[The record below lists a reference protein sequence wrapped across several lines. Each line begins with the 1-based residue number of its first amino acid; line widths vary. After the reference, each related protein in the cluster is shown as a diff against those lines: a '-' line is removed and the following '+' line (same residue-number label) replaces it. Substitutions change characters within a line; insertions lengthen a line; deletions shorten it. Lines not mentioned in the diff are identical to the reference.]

1 IVRWYDFRDDADDFR
16 KQLQAQAASGGG
28 DFPEASHEALAA
40 MNQLSWR
47 TDSETARLAFWVGDA
62 PHHGARASAMKSAI
76 LTARDQGI
84 HIYPV
89 ASSGI
94 DELTEYSMRAAA
106 QLTGGR
112 YLFLTDDSGVGD
124 SHKTPTIP
132 CYFVTALDEA
142 LLRMVEIEM
151 DGEYHATE
159 KGDVVR
165 SVGNPKDGVC
175 VSSQDVVSHAF

>member
-1 IVRWYDFRDDADDFR
+1 EEAYPNADQRWSLVVYKDDVDDYIVRWYDFRDDADDFR

-106 QLTGGR
+106 QLTGG
-112 YLFLTDDSGVGD
+112 
-124 SHKTPTIP
+124 
-132 CYFVTALDEA
+132 
-142 LLRMVEIEM
+142 
-151 DGEYHATE
+151 
-159 KGDVVR
+159 
-165 SVGNPKDGVC
+165 
-175 VSSQDVVSHAF
+175 